1 MTPIPPTLREKYPNL
16 EPFWPFL
23 QTLRE
28 ESPRGTVLIS
38 CGFLEQQLTEILLAF
53 MVADAAVGEF
63 IEGGNAP
70 LGTLSSRIS
79 AAYFLGL
86 VTKDEYHDLTLMRRI
101 RNDFA
106 HEVETTFDT
115 PSVVD
120 RCKLLLHKA
129 EDFGD
134 VKVGSFGQFQSAAIG
149 VIMSLIN
156 RASYVGQQRRRNEQ
170 WPY

>member
-1 MTPIPPTLREKYPNL
+1 MK
-16 EPFWPFL
+16 
-23 QTLRE
+23 
-28 ESPRGTVLIS
+28 
-38 CGFLEQQLTEILLAF
+38 
-53 MVADAAVGEF
+53 F
-63 IEGGNAP
+63 IEGGNAT
-70 LGTLSSRIS
+70 LGTLSNRIS

-86 VTKDEYHDLTLMRRI
+86 ITKDEYHDLTLMRRI

-120 RCKLLLHKA
+120 RCRLLRHKA
-129 EDFGD
+129 DDCGD

-156 RASYVGQQRRRNEQ
+156 RASYVGQQRRKSET

>member
-1 MTPIPPTLREKYPNL
+1 MTPIPPALREKYPNL

-38 CGFLEQQLTEILLAF
+38 CGFLEQQLKEILLAF
-53 MVADAAVGEF
+53 MVDDAAVGEL

-120 RCKLLLHKA
+120 RCRLLRHKA
-129 EDFGD
+129 EGFGD
-134 VKVGSFGQFQSAAIG
+134 VKVGSFDQFQSAAIG